1 MKPAQVRAA
10 RNWLA
15 WTQQK
20 LAEEA
25 RVGLSTIRDFESA
38 KRTPIENNIRAIRD
52 ALERAGM
59 RITEDSVH
67 GPLDLDAEPS

>member
-10 RNWLA
+10 RNWLE

-25 RVGLSTIRDFESA
+25 RVGLSTIKDFEAA
-38 KRTPIENNIRAIRD
+38 KRTPIENNIRAIRE

-59 RITEDSVH
+59 RISEDGVH
-67 GPLDLDAEPS
+67 GPLETDPEAS

>member
-1 MKPAQVRAA
+1 MRAA

-15 WTQQK
+15 WTQHK

-25 RVGLSTIRDFESA
+25 RVGLSTIKDFETG
-38 KRTPIENNIRAIRD
+38 KRKPIENNIRTIRE

-59 RITEDSVH
+59 RFSEDGVH
-67 GPLDLDAEPS
+67 GPLDADAEAS

>member
-15 WTQQK
+15 WTQHK

-25 RVGLSTIRDFESA
+25 RVGLSTIKDFEA
-38 KRTPIENNIRAIRD
+38 GKRVPIENNIRAIRE

-59 RITEDSVH
+59 RISVDGVH
-67 GPLDLDAEPS
+67 GPLDGDLEPS